1 MLGPPP
7 VEPEYWAERRKSVQE
22 GRLENT
28 TPVPSPCTLLLG
40 RAQASAGRS
49 LLQSVLGLEGAGVPA
64 VESANRSLQTL
75 RLVIPKGG
83 RGEAT
88 GAQDTTHQSRAPP
101 LHSHTGNTSTVRG
114 PSGLP
119 VLPER
124 LQFEFVSEPGP
135 GSSPD
140 R

>member
-1 MLGPPP
+1 M
-7 VEPEYWAERRKSVQE
+7 EPEYWAERRKSVQE

-88 GAQDTTHQSRAPP
+88 GAQDTTHP
-101 LHSHTGNTSTVRG
+101 
-114 PSGLP
+114 
-119 VLPER
+119 
-124 LQFEFVSEPGP
+124 P
-135 GSSPD
+135 GSSSPQPH
-140 R
+140 REHIHSEGAFRPACPSRKASVRVCV